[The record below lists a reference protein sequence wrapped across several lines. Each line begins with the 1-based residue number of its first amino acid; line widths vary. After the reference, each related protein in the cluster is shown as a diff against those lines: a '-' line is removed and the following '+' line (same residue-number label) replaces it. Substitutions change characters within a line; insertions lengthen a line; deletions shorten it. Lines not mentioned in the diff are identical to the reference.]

1 MINRYTNKRLY
12 PLLTVYFI
20 TKNNVQRS
28 TMAKVII
35 IIVLLLLITY
45 APIVF
50 PIAAILAIALLIYS
64 FFYFRGEK
72 FQSIKGAKM

>member
-1 MINRYTNKRLY
+1 
-12 PLLTVYFI
+12 
-20 TKNNVQRS
+20 
-28 TMAKVII
+28 MAKAII

-72 FQSIKGAKM
+72 FQSIKGAKMQG